1 VGNVYVADLSNDTIR
16 KITPDGVASTLA
28 GAAGQVGSTDG
39 TGSDARF
46 KSPNDVATDSAGNV
60 YVADSGNCTIRKITP
75 AGVVSTLAGTAGQ
88 VGSSDG
94 SGSAALFN
102 RPTGVATDS
111 AGNVYVA
118 DTSNYTIRKITPAGV
133 VSTVA
138 GSAGM
143 PGSSD
148 GSGSAAQFNHP
159 YGIATDSAG
168 NVYVADT
175 YNYTIRKITPAG
187 VVSTLAGSVGTPGST
202 DGSGSAGLFKYPLGI
217 ATDSVGNVY
226 VADTGSNTLRKV
238 TQLGVVTT
246 VVGTPGARGVRLGPL
261 PGSLN
266 GPRRLAVLAGSGI
279 TLVAADGENAVLQI
293 TLP

>member
-1 VGNVYVADLSNDTIR
+1 
-16 KITPDGVASTLA
+16 
-28 GAAGQVGSTDG
+28 
-39 TGSDARF
+39 
-46 KSPNDVATDSAGNV
+46 
-60 YVADSGNCTIRKITP
+60 
-75 AGVVSTLAGTAGQ
+75 
-88 VGSSDG
+88 
-94 SGSAALFN
+94 
-102 RPTGVATDS
+102 
-111 AGNVYVA
+111 
-118 DTSNYTIRKITPAGV
+118 
-133 VSTVA
+133 
-138 GSAGM
+138 
-143 PGSSD
+143 
-148 GSGSAAQFNHP
+148 
-159 YGIATDSAG
+159 
-168 NVYVADT
+168 
-175 YNYTIRKITPAG
+175 
-187 VVSTLAGSVGTPGST
+187 VGTPGST